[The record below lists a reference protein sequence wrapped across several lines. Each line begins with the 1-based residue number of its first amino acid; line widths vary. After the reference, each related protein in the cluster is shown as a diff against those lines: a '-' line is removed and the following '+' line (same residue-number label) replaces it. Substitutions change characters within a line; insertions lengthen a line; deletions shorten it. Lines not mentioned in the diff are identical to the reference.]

1 MKLNKFCKVVIVII
15 LIQLYS
21 CKYIYNDTRSF
32 NVYKKPISQSQN
44 IISLKT
50 NGVYISEDGGG
61 ALFLYQNGQVKL
73 LKPFFSQ
80 ARKGIWLDPLD
91 VLKGINLY
99 WNFNTKEFWGSFII
113 NDNEIIFQNFNENN
127 ILKERYLFEQRGR
140 ILNDSTIVIF
150 SDYVYNTDDSLLNTE
165 CLLKF
170 YPTSIKPD
178 STNIWFVN
186 KKWYRKNLHESRK

>member
-21 CKYIYNDTRSF
+21 CKYIYNDTRNF

-150 SDYVYNTDDSLLNTE
+150 SDYVYNTGDSLLNTE

>member
-1 MKLNKFCKVVIVII
+1 MKLTHLFRFVII
-15 LIQLYS
+15 LVFLELCS
-21 CKYIYNDTRSF
+21 CTFIFNDKSNFTLF
-32 NVYKKPISQSQN
+32 KEPVIKNFDGIP
-44 IISLKT
+44 LKT
-50 NGVYISEDGGG
+50 NGIYISEDGGG

-150 SDYVYNTDDSLLNTE
+150 SDYVYNTGDSLLNTE